1 MKQKLQAYLL
11 SNEIHVEICQ
21 ARRCHTRRSFHK
33 YLLCNII
40 LFVGRTI
47 CVAISIS
54 MMVWCDHCLLV
65 ALWFRFHIE
74 LAKCLLFGFRSSYLS
89 EKCERHNTS
98 ENTTRENG
106 TPYASLVYHLVVVW
120 VAWNNYCFF
129 VWHFAMT
136 AMSSFWRYLFVGI
149 VLRAWP
155 KTWPVGIDHCSVCY
169 CFHGNLSKYGAGLRH
184 YLDKNLRA
192 EKCVIMYGC
201 NKYWSRNIE
210 WFLRLFQKEGKSD
223 VITWV
228 TLLQSIRHIGR
239 LPL

>member
-1 MKQKLQAYLL
+1 MKQKPQAYLL

-33 YLLCNII
+33 YLLCNVI

-54 MMVWCDHCLLV
+54 MMPVSCFVVSFSYWTCEMS
-65 ALWFRFHIE
+65 ALWFQVILFEWEVWATQHLWEHDARKWYTIRKSSISSRSCLGSLE
-74 LAKCLLFGFRSSYLS
+74 QLLFFFRMAL
-89 EKCERHNTS
+89 RH
-98 ENTTRENG
+98 E
-106 TPYASLVYHLVVVW
+106 W
-120 VAWNNYCFF
+120 
-129 VWHFAMT
+129 
-136 AMSSFWRYLFVGI
+136 I

-155 KTWPVGIDHCSVCY
+155 KTWPVGIAHCSVCY
-169 CFHGNLSKYGAGLRH
+169 CFHGNLSKHDAGLRH

>member
-33 YLLCNII
+33 YLLCNVI

-54 MMVWCDHCLLV
+54 MMVWCAHCLLV

-89 EKCERHNTS
+89 DKCERHNTS

-106 TPYASLVYHLVVVW
+106 TPYASLVYHLVVVL

-155 KTWPVGIDHCSVCY
+155 KTS
-169 CFHGNLSKYGAGLRH
+169 
-184 YLDKNLRA
+184 
-192 EKCVIMYGC
+192 
-201 NKYWSRNIE
+201 
-210 WFLRLFQKEGKSD
+210 LRLFQKEGKSD

-228 TLLQSIRHIGR
+228 TLLQSIRHVGR